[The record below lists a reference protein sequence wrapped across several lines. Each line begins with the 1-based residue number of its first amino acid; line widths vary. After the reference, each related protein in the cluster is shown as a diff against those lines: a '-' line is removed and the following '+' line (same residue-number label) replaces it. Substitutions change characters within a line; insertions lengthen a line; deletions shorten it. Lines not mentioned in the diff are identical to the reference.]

1 MKGLL
6 IVILD
11 VFSIL
16 GLTVFAY
23 MQRHYYALGGEVILI
38 CGILSISLL
47 LTSEKKQHK
56 KQHRF
61 WLKIES

>member
-47 LTSEKKQHK
+47 LTSEKNNIKSSID
-56 KQHRF
+56 F
-61 WLKIES
+61 G